1 MPIMPEI
8 LEIPEMSIILT
19 RGMDGSVFS
28 DESDRSEES
37 VENSEGNGEIQKK
50 AKRSFGEKRV

>member
-1 MPIMPEI
+1 MPIM
-8 LEIPEMSIILT
+8 PEMSIILT

-37 VENSEGNGEIQKK
+37 VEDSKVNGRFQKR
-50 AKRSFGEKRV
+50 AERNFGEKGV

>member
-1 MPIMPEI
+1 MPI
-8 LEIPEMSIILT
+8 IPEMSIILT

-50 AKRSFGEKRV
+50 AERIFGEKRV

>member
-19 RGMDGSVFS
+19 RRMDVSVFS
-28 DESDRSEES
+28 DESDRSEEGGGGFGRKRKI
-37 VENSEGNGEIQKK
+37 SEEGRE
-50 AKRSFGEKRV
+50 RFW

>member
-19 RGMDGSVFS
+19 RGIDGSVFS
-28 DESDRSEES
+28 DGLDRSEEGLEDS
-37 VENSEGNGEIQKK
+37 ERNERFQKRVERI
-50 AKRSFGEKRV
+50 FGEKRV